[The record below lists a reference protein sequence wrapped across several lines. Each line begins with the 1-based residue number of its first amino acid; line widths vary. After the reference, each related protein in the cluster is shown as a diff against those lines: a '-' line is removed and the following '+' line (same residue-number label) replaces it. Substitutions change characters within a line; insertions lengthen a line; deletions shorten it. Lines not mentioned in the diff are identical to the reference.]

1 MRISDMRQ
9 KRIVKL
15 IVRLLP
21 EEPDEAAPAETAPEK
36 GGEPV

>member
-1 MRISDMRQ
+1 MKQ

-21 EEPDEAAPAETAPEK
+21 EGSDEAAPKDAAPEK
-36 GGEPV
+36 GGETA

>member
-1 MRISDMRQ
+1 MKQ

-21 EEPDEAAPAETAPEK
+21 EETEADAAAGAAPEK
-36 GGEPV
+36 GGEPA